1 MLVVRMSEEEEEE
14 EEEAGESKNIGLT
27 RLEFPWYLI
36 QKGVLL

>member
-1 MLVVRMSEEEEEE
+1 MLVVRMSEEEEE

-27 RLEFPWYLI
+27 CLEFPWYLI

>member
-1 MLVVRMSEEEEEE
+1 MLVVRMSEEEEE